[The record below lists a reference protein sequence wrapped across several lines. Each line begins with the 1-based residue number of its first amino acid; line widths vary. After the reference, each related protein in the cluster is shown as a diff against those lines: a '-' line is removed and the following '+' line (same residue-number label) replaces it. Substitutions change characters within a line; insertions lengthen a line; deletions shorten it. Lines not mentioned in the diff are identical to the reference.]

1 MARQKNDGKGRIGGR
16 AAGTPNKVNGQVK
29 DWITAL
35 LESNREQIEYD
46 LQAMTPQERVK
57 ALFGLLGYIVPRQQA
72 ISVEDQTKIETE
84 ALTAF
89 FNTAPDEAI
98 AAVAAKVVELQ
109 QQQLKAQDYG
119 DN

>member
-35 LESNREQIEYD
+35 LEDNRQQIEYD

-72 ISVEDQTKIETE
+72 ISVEDQTKIETD
-84 ALTAF
+84 ALTEF
-89 FNTAPDEAI
+89 LNTAPAEAI
-98 AAVAAKVVELQ
+98 EAVAAKVVELQ
-109 QQQLKAQDYG
+109 QKQLKQQYG
-119 DN
+119 EE